1 MRIAVFVMSC
11 CVAVGLSGCLKPR
24 RGPPEFLLAP
34 GEMRS
39 SSGGSNDYAGAAAT
53 LAAAAGATVAQRE
66 VYDICYASCPNGTA
80 CNPETGLCERLPC
93 GGKCPADRRCKIVEG
108 KETCVLGEPDRGVVP
123 LGPEPGAGQPG
134 AGQPGAAEPGAR
146 EPAPGRA
153 GEPAPGRAG
162 EPAPGRAG
170 EPAPGGA
177 AGAAPR
183 PGPRVD

>member
-1 MRIAVFVMSC
+1 MRITVFLVSC
-11 CVAVGLSGCLKPR
+11 CLAVGLSGCLKPR
-24 RGPPEFLLAP
+24 RGPPEFLVAP
-34 GEMRS
+34 GEVRS

-66 VYDICYASCPNGTA
+66 AYDICYASCPIGTA

-108 KETCVLGEPDRGVVP
+108 KEACVLGEPDRGVVP

-134 AGQPGAAEPGAR
+134 AG

-153 GEPAPGRAG
+153 GA
-162 EPAPGRAG
+162 
-170 EPAPGGA
+170 PAPGGA
-177 AGAAPR
+177 AGAAP
-183 PGPRVD
+183 GPRAD